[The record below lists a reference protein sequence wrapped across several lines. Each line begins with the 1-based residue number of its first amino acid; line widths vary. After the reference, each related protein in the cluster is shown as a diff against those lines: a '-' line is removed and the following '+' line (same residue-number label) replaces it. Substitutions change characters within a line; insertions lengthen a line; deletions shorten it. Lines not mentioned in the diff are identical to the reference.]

1 MARNRSEKNPEPVLE
16 GCEQW
21 LMEPIRLDAL
31 HREQL
36 DGYQSGGDTVFLA
49 WTHEQREAYMQVH
62 EDVRTDCYN
71 EWLAYYKRNPDKRI
85 PL

>member
-16 GCEQW
+16 GHEQW

-31 HREQL
+31 HQDQL
-36 DGYQSGGDTVFLA
+36 DGLASAGDTVYMA
-49 WTHEQREAYMQVH
+49 WDSLQRGAYDDVD
-62 EDVRTDCYN
+62 EDDKKECYDK
-71 EWLAYYKRNPDKRI
+71 WLAYYARNPNKRV